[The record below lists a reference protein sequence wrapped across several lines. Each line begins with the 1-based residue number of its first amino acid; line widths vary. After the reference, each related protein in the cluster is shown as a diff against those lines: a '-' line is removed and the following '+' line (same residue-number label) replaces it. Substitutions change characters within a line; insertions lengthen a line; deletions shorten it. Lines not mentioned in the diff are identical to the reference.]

1 MVSLSVDGLVSGLD
15 TTSLVNQLVAA
26 EGIVQK
32 QLETR
37 LSQTQRSAEAY
48 RSINSK
54 VDALRSAAEG
64 LTKASTWTAAKA
76 TSSSTAVA
84 VAVTG
89 TPQPGSITFRVTSV
103 AAAHAQVGT
112 TQTAPPTTAGVYS
125 TLTVRGADGAVTG
138 TVAVGGTG
146 SLDDA
151 AAAINASSHGL
162 NATVLQV
169 EPGKYALQV
178 SSRATG
184 AAAAFS
190 VSTDSS
196 ASTGFSILRQGKD
209 ATIVLGDAAPQTT
222 PQTTPL
228 TIRSATNTF
237 AGVVPG
243 GTLTVTREDPTA
255 VTVDVSPDPD
265 AVAAKVQALVDAA
278 NAALTE
284 IDRHSANGKD
294 SKAVLRGDSNLRRL
308 TDQVLAAVSDLV
320 AGSGSPGSA
329 GVQLTREGKVSFAK
343 DTFLARLAA
352 DPAAVRRALAGPAE
366 AATGTTPARGEGV
379 AVRVEKLAKQVANV
393 TTGSLALLAKGRDE
407 LAADIQVRIDD
418 WDLRLE
424 ARREALTRQFSAMET
439 ALSSLKQQ
447 SSWLAGQLSSLA

>member
-37 LSQTQRSAEAY
+37 LSQTQKSAEAY

-64 LTKASTWTAAKA
+64 LAKAATWTAAKA

-89 TPQPGSITFRVTSV
+89 TPQPGSITFTVTSV
-103 AAAHAQVGT
+103 AAAHAQVGA

-125 TLTVRGADGAVTG
+125 TLTVRGAGGAVSG
-138 TVAVGGTG
+138 TVTVGGSG
-146 SLDDA
+146 SLNDA
-151 AAAINASSHGL
+151 AAALNAADLGL

-178 SSRATG
+178 SARATG

-190 VSTDSS
+190 VSTDAS
-196 ASTGFSILRQGKD
+196 ATSGFTVLRQGKD
-209 ATIVLGDAAPQTT
+209 ARIVLGDSA
-222 PQTTPL
+222 TPL
-228 TIRSATNTF
+228 PITSATNTF
-237 AGVVPG
+237 AGIVPG
-243 GTLTVTREDPTA
+243 GTLTVTREEPTA

-284 IDRHSANGKD
+284 IDKHSANGKD

-329 GVQLTREGKVSFAK
+329 GVQLTRDGKVSFSK

-379 AVRVEKLAKQVANV
+379 AVRVEKLARQVTNV

-424 ARREALTRQFSAMET
+424 ARREALTRQFSVMET

>member
-37 LSQTQRSAEAY
+37 LSQTQKSAEAY
-48 RSINSK
+48 RSINTK

-64 LTKASTWTAAKA
+64 LTKPATWTAAKA

-89 TPQPGSITFRVTSV
+89 TAQPGSITFKVTSV
-103 AAAHAQVGT
+103 AAAHTAVGA
-112 TQTAPPTTAGVYS
+112 TQTAPPSTAGTYS
-125 TLTVRGADGAVTG
+125 TLTVRGTGGAVTG

-146 SLDDA
+146 SLNDA
-151 AAAINASSHGL
+151 VAAINASDLGL
-162 NATVLQV
+162 TATVLQV
-169 EPGKYALQV
+169 KPGQFALQV
-178 SSRATG
+178 SAKATG
-184 AAAAFS
+184 SAAAFS

-196 ASTGFSILRQGKD
+196 ASTGFTTLRQGRD
-209 ATIVLGDAAPQTT
+209 ATIALGDTA
-222 PQTTPL
+222 TPL
-228 TIRSATNTF
+228 TITSATNTF
-237 AGVVPG
+237 SGVVPG
-243 GTLTVTREDPTA
+243 GTLTVTREEATP

-284 IDRHSANGKD
+284 IDKHSANGKD

-308 TDQVLAAVSDLV
+308 TDQVLAAVSELV
-320 AGSGSPGSA
+320 AGSGSPGTS
-329 GVQLTREGKVSFAK
+329 GVQLTRDGKVSFSK

-352 DPAAVRRALAGPAE
+352 DPTAVRRALAGPAE
-366 AATGTTPARGEGV
+366 AATATTPARGEGV
-379 AVRVEKLAKQVANV
+379 AVRVEKLAKQVTNV

-424 ARREALTRQFSAMET
+424 ARREALTRQFSVMET